1 MVQSEIPASNFQ
13 NTVASTSPDDLTINF
28 NPGANTLSASI
39 TVRDVG
45 NHDGATEAYTLGFG
59 GNGKRSAYIDDKHYA
74 AIENVAGT
82 SVLNFLSEGSPVNYE
97 NTGATSYLV
106 SGDQLN
112 VTKFFPET
120 FGEGGNK
127 PLCKHCDF
135 LQWGAFGTRVTF
147 SNTEGP
153 LYVDNI
159 HLGWWV
165 AGDVIDNSDLLT
177 DATASYAGHVIGN
190 VSTNI
195 GAGGWVTYVAAGDM
209 DMDWDFNSRSG
220 DLTIGHFD
228 RSITP
233 GGLTFT
239 GAMSAPGELATG
251 KNQFGGPLSLA
262 NDNLPENL
270 SDLNGMTGSA
280 TGSFVRGPNNF
291 SGGQPI
297 RGSTPQGVI
306 GNWNVGSGRYNA
318 TGIFAGSIKD
328 N

>member
-1 MVQSEIPASNFQ
+1 M
-13 NTVASTSPDDLTINF
+13 STT
-28 NPGANTLSASI
+28 SI
-39 TVRDVG
+39 
-45 NHDGATEAYTLGFG
+45 F
-59 GNGKRSAYIDDKHYA
+59 
-74 AIENVAGT
+74 
-82 SVLNFLSEGSPVNYE
+82 
-97 NTGATSYLV
+97 
-106 SGDQLN
+106 
-112 VTKFFPET
+112 
-120 FGEGGNK
+120 
-127 PLCKHCDF
+127 
-135 LQWGAFGTRVTF
+135 
-147 SNTEGP
+147 
-153 LYVDNI
+153 
-159 HLGWWV
+159 GWWV

-306 GNWNVGSGRYNA
+306 GNWNVGSARYNA
-318 TGIFAGSIKD
+318 TGIFAGSIRD